1 MCQGRNVII
10 IIILFFFFF
19 YCCCWS
25 NVARYIKR
33 EFPQPVN
40 EPISLFFSNSNFIPE
55 HSSEMFKVIFSLFLI
70 LTGISSGNSLQK
82 NWFFVS
88 QAIQLLGYG
97 IKCKWTIWLDVDW
110 FKWCRSRICEFGSRR
125 DIPTEFNDVWKFT
138 WKDIPRNVR
147 WQLSNL
153 LGNEWET
160 NYWAQPSGQ
169 SPSLET
175 DDARR
180 RNNLLRNYSIQEII
194 TVIQLSTRL
203 ALPPPLRIASRTP
216 DVRPT
221 LSSIVIATC
230 IAL

>member
-10 IIILFFFFF
+10 IIILFF
-19 YCCCWS
+19 YCCCCS

-40 EPISLFFSNSNFIPE
+40 EPISLFFSDSNFIPE

-125 DIPTEFNDVWKFT
+125 DIPIEFHWRLKIHLERYSKKCSLATVEFT
-138 WKDIPRNVR
+138 GKSSMN
-147 WQLSNL
+147 N
-153 LGNEWET
+153 
-160 NYWAQPSGQ
+160 WAQPSGQ

-180 RNNLLRNYSIQEII
+180 RNNLLTNYSIQEII

-203 ALPPPLRIASRTP
+203 ALPPPLRIASRTH

>member
-10 IIILFFFFF
+10 IIILFF
-19 YCCCWS
+19 YCCCCS

-40 EPISLFFSNSNFIPE
+40 EPISLFFSDSNFIPE

-82 NWFFVS
+82 NWFFFLPADSTEHYRDMASSVNGQFDWTLIGS
-88 QAIQLLGYG
+88 NDVGHEYVNLVHDG
-97 IKCKWTIWLDVDW
+97 IFPPSFT
-110 FKWCRSRICEFGSRR
+110 
-125 DIPTEFNDVWKFT
+125 DVWKFT

-180 RNNLLRNYSIQEII
+180 RNNLLTNYSIQEII